1 MRRLICRTW
10 RGERGQALVETVLL
24 FPLILLVVL
33 ILVEFGFAFNASITM
48 SNASSEAARYAAVGA
63 APLGLAACDEA
74 SASPAIE
81 EVAVRTSGGM
91 LDCADVLVSYTKRTA
106 GTEYARGDSVTVRID
121 REYTTVTPLGDFMAA
136 MSFGTFPSTLTLSSC
151 AEARIERGPIDQT
164 GLLPGTS
171 C

>member
-1 MRRLICRTW
+1 MRRLIM

-33 ILVEFGFAFNASITM
+33 VLVEFGFAFNASITM
-48 SNASSEAARYAAVGA
+48 SNASAEAARYAAVGA
-63 APLGLAACDEA
+63 APLGLAACDSTA
-74 SASPAIE
+74 MTPAIE

-91 LDCADVLVSYTKRTA
+91 LDCDDVVVSYTKRTA
-106 GTEYARGDSVTVRID
+106 GAEYARGDSVTIRID
-121 REYTTVTPLGDFMAA
+121 REYTTVTPLGEFMSAL
-136 MSFGTFPSTLTLSSC
+136 SFGTFPSTLTMSSC
-151 AEARIERGPIDQT
+151 AEARIERGPVNQT